1 VLRNIDEE
9 NEGYT
14 YMSRWF
20 NVFCTRLVT
29 FGKRLTLDDV
39 VTEDEA
45 TQTGVEDGSS
55 CAIDEPKS
63 FGQLVLPS

>member
-1 VLRNIDEE
+1 
-9 NEGYT
+9 
-14 YMSRWF
+14 MSQWF

-45 TQTGVEDGSS
+45 TQTRVEDRSS

-63 FGQLVLPS
+63 FGRLVLPS

>member
-45 TQTGVEDGSS
+45 TQTGVVLLMN
-55 CAIDEPKS
+55 PNH
-63 FGQLVLPS
+63 LVNWFFLLEY